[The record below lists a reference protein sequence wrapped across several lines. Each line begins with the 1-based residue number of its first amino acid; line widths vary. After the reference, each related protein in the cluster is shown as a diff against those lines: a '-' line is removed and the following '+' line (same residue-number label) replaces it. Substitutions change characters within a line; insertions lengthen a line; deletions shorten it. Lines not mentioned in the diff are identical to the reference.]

1 MSYDHDLTSFYDI
14 LRNDD
19 LHMSYMNLLQSEVD
33 AGSGSGTSC
42 NFSATQAGEE
52 LEPAYPDRDVRQ
64 ASPFPNLTFAST
76 GK

>member
-1 MSYDHDLTSFYDI
+1 MSYDHDLTSFY
-14 LRNDD
+14 D

-42 NFSATQAGEE
+42 NFPATQAGEE